1 MIFDISGGLISA
13 ISMIGLILGMVG
25 TIFLIKPF
33 ILADSIIT
41 KLGSYNTY
49 GAILGKGKNVEKN
62 EELIKNFKDAR
73 DESFRGISYIFTGF
87 SFQLIQYIP
96 LREWYW
102 IITELFFVLML
113 DLLIIGR
120 MKNKNKELRKS

>member
-1 MIFDISGGLISA
+1 MIFDLSTGLTSTVSI
-13 ISMIGLILGMVG
+13 IGLVLSMVG
-25 TIFLIKPF
+25 TVFLVKPF

-49 GAILGKGKNVEKN
+49 GAMLSKGKSVEKN
-62 EELIKNFKDAR
+62 EDLIKNFKDAR

-102 IITELFFVLML
+102 IITEFFFILML
-113 DLLIIGR
+113 DLFIINR
-120 MKNKNKELRKS
+120 MKNRNKELRIK